1 MKNKSLI
8 TKPVTWYIVLGIFAI
23 PHLIDD
29 FLFNIPAEFGMT
41 NQLAQI
47 LSGIFILIFLL
58 IMRALVLEKRAGYYG
73 AIFMGVFLALA
84 GILKHLPLIL
94 QPGPYWSGWFS
105 ESLILGLILSGIVLA
120 ISSIF
125 TLSLKTKK

>member
-1 MKNKSLI
+1 MTIKIFMKNKSLI

-47 LSGIFILIFLL
+47 LSGIFILIFRF
-58 IMRALVLEKRAGYYG
+58 ITYH
-73 AIFMGVFLALA
+73 FN
-84 GILKHLPLIL
+84 LIL
-94 QPGPYWSGWFS
+94 ERYFNTEFLNLLLLFLWKQ
-105 ESLILGLILSGIVLA
+105 LIRINKIIISIIFLLASHFNNRYAFQQIL
-120 ISSIF
+120 
-125 TLSLKTKK
+125 